1 VKHRL
6 SAALASLALLAVLA
20 VSYGAATGNDDQ
32 RLTDL
37 ERQLDATQA
46 RLALLQTDQPAPP
59 NSAETF
65 ALSLQSSDSTP
76 SAARQQATAQGGVI
90 QTARLEIIDQNGN
103 VVGIWTADGF
113 ELIDEDGVK
122 RIGIEIR
129 EGISVISLW
138 DADAKPR
145 VALDT
150 ITGSGSSLILVDAN
164 GDAKTIIN
172 AIDAAAAVKFADAFN
187 VEVVSLEY
195 DDGTALEL
203 SDIAGGNFIVLDQ
216 PVDEQG
222 NLIINGMA
230 IVAATV
236 D

>member
-1 VKHRL
+1 MKHRL
-6 SAALASLALLAVLA
+6 SAALATLAALTALVVA
-20 VSYGAATGNDDQ
+20 YGAASGSDGQ
-32 RLTDL
+32 RLDDL
-37 ERQLDATQA
+37 ERQLDAAEA
-46 RLALLQTDQPAPP
+46 RLTFLQTDQAAPTDGVG
-59 NSAETF
+59 TF
-65 ALSLQSSDSTP
+65 ALSLPTNDATP
-76 SAARQQATAQGGVI
+76 SAAQQQAPAQGGII

-103 VVGIWTADGF
+103 VIGAWTADGL
-113 ELIDEDGVK
+113 ELIDENGVK
-122 RIGIEIR
+122 RIGLEIR

-150 ITGSGSSLILVDAN
+150 ITASGSSLILVDAN
-164 GDAKTIIN
+164 GDAKTIVN
-172 AIDAAAAVKFADAFN
+172 AIDASASIKFADTFN

-203 SDIAGGNFIVLDQ
+203 SDTASGNFIVLDQ
-216 PVDEQG
+216 PIDEQG
-222 NLIINGMA
+222 NLIINGMP

>member
-1 VKHRL
+1 MKHRL
-6 SAALASLALLAVLA
+6 SASLAGLAVVGALIVA
-20 VSYGAATGNDDQ
+20 FGAASGNDGQ
-32 RLTDL
+32 RLADL
-37 ERQLDATQA
+37 ERQLDATEA
-46 RLALLQTDQPAPP
+46 RLTILQSDQLAPRDG
-59 NSAETF
+59 SDTI
-65 ALSLQSSDSTP
+65 ALSLPTQDRTP
-76 SAARQQATAQGGVI
+76 NAAQQQAPAQGGVI
-90 QTARLEIIDQNGN
+90 QTARLEIIDQDGN
-103 VVGIWTADGF
+103 VVGAWTADGL

-129 EGISVISLW
+129 EGVSVISLW

-164 GDAKTIIN
+164 GDAKTIVN
-172 AIDAAAAVKFADAFN
+172 AIDASAAIKFADEFN

-195 DDGTALEL
+195 ADGTALEL
-203 SDIAGGNFIVLDQ
+203 SDVTGGNFIVLDQ

-222 NLIINGMA
+222 NLIINGMT
-230 IVAATV
+230 IVAATG